1 MLIFVAE
8 SYDFEMIDK
17 ANVFS
22 LWIILIL
29 FGLTSCG
36 SKKLQKVALPADFKG
51 PKELARLYG
60 TRITPDD
67 NIFLYN
73 EGARWLGVPHRL
85 GGSTKRGVDC
95 SGFVV
100 LVYREVYG
108 RQLSRS
114 SADMLKHDCRKV
126 SRGKLKEGD
135 LVFFR
140 TGGGGKRGVPNHV
153 GIYLK
158 NGRFIHTSTSGGVMV
173 SSLSEPYY
181 TRTWLTGGRVK

>member
-1 MLIFVAE
+1 MR
-8 SYDFEMIDK
+8 DK
-17 ANVFS
+17 KNVLF
-22 LWIILIL
+22 LWIFLIILG
-29 FGLTSCG
+29 FTSCG
-36 SKKLQKVALPADFKG
+36 SKQIPSVALPADFKG

-60 TRITPDD
+60 VRITPDD

-85 GGSTKRGVDC
+85 GGSTKKGVDC
-95 SGFVV
+95 SGFVAI
-100 LVYREVYG
+100 VYREVYG

-126 SRGKLKEGD
+126 RRGKLREGD

-140 TGGGGKRGVPNHV
+140 TGGSGKRKVPNHV

-173 SSLSEPYY
+173 SNLSEPYY
-181 TRTWLTGGRVK
+181 IRTWLTGGRVK

>member
-1 MLIFVAE
+1 MRWIKW
-8 SYDFEMIDK
+8 S
-17 ANVFS
+17 FS
-22 LWIILIL
+22 CCKTAFFWGLWLL
-29 FGLTSCG
+29 CLTLNLEGCG
-36 SKKLQKVALPADFKG
+36 SRKTGTVALLADFKG

-60 TRITPDD
+60 VRITEHD

-95 SGFVV
+95 SGFVAI
-100 LVYREVYG
+100 VYREVYG
-108 RQLSRS
+108 KQLSRS

-126 SRGKLKEGD
+126 SRAKLKEGD
-135 LVFFR
+135 LVFFKTTR
-140 TGGGGKRGVPNHV
+140 GGKKSVPTHV

-158 NGRFIHTSTSGGVMV
+158 NGRFIHTSTSNGVVV